1 MKTFIYPIFLIGLL
15 VNTAL
20 AQKETNIWYFGKNAG
35 IDFKTGVPVADTTG
49 KLSTEEGCVT
59 ICDKNGKLLFYT
71 DGISVWDANHQVMPN
86 GSGLKGHPSSTQS
99 GVVIPKPNTPGMY
112 YLFTLT
118 GSGASDGL
126 RYSLINTSLNNNKG
140 DIDTTQKNIL
150 LHTPATEKL
159 TAVKHRNNKDIWVIA
174 HEWKSDA
181 FLSYL
186 VSEKGINTTPVIS
199 KTGSTHDGGNV
210 NTQGYMKAN
219 PDGTNIA
226 VAIEDSNK
234 FEIFDFDDLTGAV
247 SNPITFILPAGSYP
261 YGIEFSPDG
270 SVLYGSAA
278 GTGEVYQFNLQAG
291 SVEAIQKSATVI
303 GKTENKKW
311 IGALQIA
318 ADGKIYFPIYGTSYL
333 GVINKPN
340 VVGVDCGYT
349 NNAVFLNN
357 KIAQLG
363 LPTFMQHYFYQNMT
377 AKNVAYFDEKK
388 LEIGKSLILNNIVF
402 EHNKYNLHTSSFVE
416 LEKVV
421 SLLKQ
426 NADLKIE
433 LAGHTDNIGNKSYNI
448 QLSQNRARSVKDYLV
463 SKGIA
468 ENRITYQGFGSIH
481 PIVNNNTDT
490 GRAKNRRV
498 EFTLTK

>member
-1 MKTFIYPIFLIGLL
+1 MKSTIYLIFFIFIFA
-15 VNTAL
+15 NTAM
-20 AQKETNIWYFGKNAG
+20 AQKEANIWYFGKNAG
-35 IDFKTGVPVADTTG
+35 IDFATGKPVADTTG

-71 DGISVWDANHQVMPN
+71 DGISVWDANHQLLPN
-86 GSGLKGHPSSTQS
+86 GTGLKGHPSSTQS

-118 GSGASDGL
+118 GSGDTDGL
-126 RYSLINTSLNNNKG
+126 RYSLININLNNNKG
-140 DIDTTQKNIL
+140 DIDTTKKNIL

-174 HEWKSDA
+174 HEWKSNA

-186 VSEKGINTTPVIS
+186 VSEKGINTTPVVS
-199 KTGSTHDGGNV
+199 KTGSTHDGGKV
-210 NTQGYMKAN
+210 NSQGYMKAN

-234 FEIFDFDDLTGAV
+234 FELFDFDNLTGV
-247 SNPITFILPAGSYP
+247 VTNPITFNLPVGSYP

-278 GTGEVYQFNLQAG
+278 GTGEVYQYNLQAG
-291 SVEAIQKSATVI
+291 SVEAIKKSATIV

-318 ADGKIYFPIYGTSYL
+318 VDGKIYFPIYGTSYL

-340 VVGVDCGYT
+340 VVGIECGYA
-349 NNAVFLNN
+349 NNAIFLNN

-363 LPTFMQHYFYQNMT
+363 LPTFMQHYFHQNVKT
-377 AKNVAYFDEKK
+377 ENVTYFDEKK
-388 LEIGKSLILNNIVF
+388 VEIGKSLILNNIVF
-402 EHNKYNLHTSSFVE
+402 EYNKYNLLPTSFVE
-416 LEKVV
+416 LEKVIGI
-421 SLLKQ
+421 LKQ
-426 NADLKIE
+426 NTDLKIA

-448 QLSQNRARSVKDYLV
+448 ELSKNRAKSVRDYLI
-463 SKGIA
+463 SKGIT
-468 ENRITYQGFGSIH
+468 ESRITYQGFGSIS
-481 PIVNNNTDT
+481 PIVDNSTES

-498 EFTLTK
+498 ELVLTK